1 MGSLG
6 EFMEDQSIRNIP
18 VFLAQEIPEPQISR
32 SWEDEA
38 GKALAYASHFLSSSA
53 KHLHRCVSTNRNLG

>member
-32 SWEDEA
+32 SWEDET
-38 GKALAYASHFLSSSA
+38 GKALAYSSHVFVLF
-53 KHLHRCVSTNRNLG
+53 C

>member
-6 EFMEDQSIRNIP
+6 KFMEDQSTRNIP

-38 GKALAYASHFLSSSA
+38 GKTLAYASHFLSSPA
-53 KHLHRCVSTNRNLG
+53 KHVHRCVSTNRNLG